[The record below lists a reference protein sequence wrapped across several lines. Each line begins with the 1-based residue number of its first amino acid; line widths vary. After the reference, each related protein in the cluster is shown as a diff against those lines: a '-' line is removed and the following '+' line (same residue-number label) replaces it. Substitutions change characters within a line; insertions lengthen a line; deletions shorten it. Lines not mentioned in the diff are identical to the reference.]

1 VKARQASGSFFEE
14 FWAARFRLRGCAA
27 ASSGRQEPKKL
38 LIPLGDSRVTSIAHL
53 SRNFLRRFFLK
64 KRPLACLAFLPSLAL
79 AAPQSAAAVA
89 AAVRQA
95 AFAVAPPN
103 ATISLGPVTGAAYMQ
118 ACTMQ
123 LAVSISGVAPYE
135 QAAAHCSSPAWTL
148 YVTVTVAARL
158 PVVVAA
164 HALLPGQP
172 LGPAD
177 LRLALTPVALFAGRA
192 VYTDPAPLIGTIPL
206 IGVAPGGIIAQS
218 DIEQPVV
225 VQAGQTVEVTVVSGA
240 VSVSVTAVADETGR
254 VGDTILLTNQ
264 ASGRRFTAFVTA
276 AGPQVTLP

>member
-1 VKARQASGSFFEE
+1 MSARRASGSFFEE

-38 LIPLGDSRVTSIAHL
+38 LIPLGRCWRDRDRPASKK
-53 SRNFLRRFFLK
+53 FFAELFFK
-64 KRPLACLAFLPSLAL
+64 KATACLLLLPSIAL

-95 AFAVAPPN
+95 ALAVVPPG
-103 ATISLGPVTGAAYMQ
+103 ATISLGPVTGAAFMK
-118 ACTMQ
+118 ACAMP
-123 LAVSISGVAPYE
+123 LAVNISGVAPYE
-135 QAAAHCSSPAWTL
+135 QAAAHCPSPAWTL

-164 HALLPGQP
+164 RALLPGQP
-172 LGPAD
+172 IGPGD
-177 LRLALTPVALFAGRA
+177 VRLALTPVALFAGRE
-192 VYTDPAPLIGTIPL
+192 VYSDPAQLLGTIPL
-206 IGVAPGGIIAQS
+206 VGVAAGGIVAQS
-218 DIEQPVV
+218 AIAQPVV
-225 VQAGQTVEVTVVSGA
+225 VKAGQTVEVTVVSGA

-264 ASGRRFTAFVTA
+264 ASGRRFTAFVTT